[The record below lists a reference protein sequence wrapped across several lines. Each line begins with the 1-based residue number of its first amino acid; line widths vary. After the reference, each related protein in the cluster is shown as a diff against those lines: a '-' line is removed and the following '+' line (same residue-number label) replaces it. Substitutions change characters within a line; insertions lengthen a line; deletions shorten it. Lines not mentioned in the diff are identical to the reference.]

1 MLQLVQNILN
11 EIHFGDEEK
20 NSDDVPG
27 GTNLLVYCEINVRK
41 LLPYIPYRVCLLSV
55 QKAIEKKNSHFTKQ
69 LSSSASHSSFGD
81 RRVQFVAF
89 EIDRRDSNIP

>member
-41 LLPYIPYRVCLLSV
+41 LLPYIPY
-55 QKAIEKKNSHFTKQ
+55 
-69 LSSSASHSSFGD
+69 
-81 RRVQFVAF
+81 
-89 EIDRRDSNIP
+89 

>member
-41 LLPYIPYRVCLLSV
+41 LLPYIPYWVCLLSV
-55 QKAIEKKNSHFTKQ
+55 QKAIEKKNFTLYQ
-69 LSSSASHSSFGD
+69 TAFIECFSFKFW
-81 RRVQFVAF
+81 R
-89 EIDRRDSNIP
+89 